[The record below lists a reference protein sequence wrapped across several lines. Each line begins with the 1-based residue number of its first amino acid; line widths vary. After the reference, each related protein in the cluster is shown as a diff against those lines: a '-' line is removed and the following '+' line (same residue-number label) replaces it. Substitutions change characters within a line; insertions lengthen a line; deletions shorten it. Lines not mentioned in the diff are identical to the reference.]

1 MLAALLTGLDDP
13 EALADLAQG
22 RLRAKLPELQAALT
36 GRVRA
41 HHLYML
47 GEVLEHIEQLNQRID
62 ALDAHIQELT
72 APHQA
77 LIQRLDAI
85 PVWIDAPPRCSWLRW
100 GQMSRPSPAAST
112 WRPGVCVPRQQ
123 HHRRQAAF
131 R

>member
-1 MLAALLTGLDDP
+1 MHKILEDANLKLTTVVSDVRGKSAQAMLAALLTGLDDP

-22 RLRAKLPELQAALT
+22 RLRTKLPELQAALT

-47 GEVLEHIEQLNQRID
+47 GEVLEHIEQLNQRIS

-77 LIQRLDAI
+77 LINAWSD
-85 PVWIDAPPRCSWLRW
+85 PGC
-100 GQMSRPSPAAST
+100 GST
-112 WRPGVCVPRQQ
+112 
-123 HHRRQAAF
+123 HRRGALG
-131 R
+131 